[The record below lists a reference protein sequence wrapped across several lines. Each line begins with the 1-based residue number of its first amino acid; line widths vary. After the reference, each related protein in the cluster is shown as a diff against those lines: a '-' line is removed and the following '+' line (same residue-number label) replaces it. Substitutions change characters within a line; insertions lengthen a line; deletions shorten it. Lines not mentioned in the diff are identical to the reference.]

1 MGKKKGNIAAGV
13 AKALL
18 ILFGMLL
25 PGIFLDVFYRLGVN
39 YWGSWQA
46 VSILRACKITYS
58 SALKVLGGNVGVL
71 VSIVSMFLTLNNNL
85 SERFEKKI
93 YGVPRAG
100 LYENAG
106 VFYRN
111 TGKICLC
118 APALM
123 LLFLNIE
130 FCVSG
135 YFVFG
140 YCMLF
145 MGMHYYRYDSSYS
158 RPLEQMVCKIKDNLP
173 KEGIWT
179 WSMLSEYQ
187 ILLECIGRSAEE
199 EGNWAEIERLYF
211 ALLDATLEYSIDKRY
226 LIAFYFYWIVFWKS
240 EKKSKVVPL
249 EMLRTYLDRLD
260 VEVGKTGTI
269 QESQW
274 PVLWGMMR
282 AAVCESGERELIRFL
297 EHFYDFPRRGSD
309 VLQKTEEYTL
319 RQSAMEE
326 QAGIML
332 ILLEYRFR
340 QMPPENVQFIDLSRK
355 AWECGI
361 RSFTFEKYRRTVGSD
376 SSQNI
381 CFSQERYRCLSWV
394 QIFVQSAF
402 EEDKPGWEIVLEN
415 LMHDCDSDIKNSFI
429 ANINTIE
436 IGR

>member
-1 MGKKKGNIAAGV
+1 MREKRANIVAGM
-13 AKALL
+13 AKVMLV
-18 ILFGMLL
+18 LFAMLL
-25 PGIFLDVFYRLGVN
+25 PGILLDIFYRMGVN
-39 YWGSWQA
+39 YWMSWQV
-46 VSILRACKITYS
+46 VSILGSCKITYG
-58 SALKVLGGNVGVL
+58 SALKILGGNVGVL
-71 VSIVSMFLTLNNNL
+71 VSIVSMFLTINNNI

-100 LYENAG
+100 LYGNVG
-106 VFYRN
+106 GFYRY

-123 LLFLNIE
+123 LIFLNLE

-158 RPLEQMVCKIKDNLP
+158 RPLEQMVCRIKRDLP
-173 KEGIWT
+173 EEGIWT
-179 WSMLSEYQ
+179 LDTLSEYQ
-187 ILLECIGRSAEE
+187 VLLECIGRSAEE
-199 EGNWAEIERLYF
+199 EGNWAEIESLYI
-211 ALLDATLEYSIDKRY
+211 ALLDATLEYSFDKRY
-226 LIAFYFYWIVFWKS
+226 LIAFHFYQIVFWKS

-260 VEVGKTGTI
+260 VEAGKTGVI
-269 QESQW
+269 QENQW

-297 EHFYDFPRRGSD
+297 EHFYDFPARGSN

-319 RQSAMEE
+319 RLSAMEE

-332 ILLEYRFR
+332 VLLEYRFKQR
-340 QMPPENVQFIDLSRK
+340 PPENLQFIDLLRR

-361 RSFTFEKYRRTVGSD
+361 RSFAFEKYRRSIDLD
-376 SSQNI
+376 SSQEV
-381 CFSQERYRCLSWV
+381 CFSDERYRCLSWV
-394 QIFVQSAF
+394 QIFVQSVF
-402 EEDKPGWEIVLEN
+402 EEDKPGLETVLEN
-415 LMHDCDSDIKNSFI
+415 LMHDCDNVIKKSFI
-429 ANINTIE
+429 ANIITME